1 MDRDRTAHQ
10 IRRDTETPR
19 ARQVRLQGDAACMI
33 CTAVPSEDY
42 LHQCT
47 QRYQAQRDV
56 DSQVP
61 LFEQRVVHS
70 KMLNFHSKLT
80 SLEFHK
86 CTTCLERFPDLTMSA
101 SGTECRRCSGDKHV
115 PKLYSAANNMNPGPV
130 PPQLQVMDLRSIRID
145 HFHHIYSDWFRV

>member
-1 MDRDRTAHQ
+1 MYSQ
-10 IRRDTETPR
+10 
-19 ARQVRLQGDAACMI
+19 LYSSCMI
-33 CTAVPSEDY
+33 CTAAPSEATQDY

-130 PPQLQVMDLRSIRID
+130 PCVLALQMHCACADQWIR
-145 HFHHIYSDWFRV
+145 HPLQRFSKSLQHQFKKRT